1 MPRSLA
7 VKTKTE
13 ALCCCCVWNCL
24 VILSFCSYYKGE
36 DLFFAK
42 IKSYS
47 PRYIQDAA
55 LEKSVCTSWGVD
67 SHHESASLY
76 LMARKQY
83 DMRSLL
89 NAWIKWWK
97 IWIDSQVSLF
107 LLARALDWLYSSFV
121 MCSCFLDG
129 IWTHQEL
136 KPTHVLPS
144 MAFYV

>member
-1 MPRSLA
+1 MCETALSSCRSVNIIKA
-7 VKTKTE
+7 RI
-13 ALCCCCVWNCL
+13 C
-24 VILSFCSYYKGE
+24 
-36 DLFFAK
+36 FFAK

-89 NAWIKWWK
+89 NASKYCLTNGSN
-97 IWIDSQVSLF
+97 DE
-107 LLARALDWLYSSFV
+107 RDMNRPSSFLIFV
-121 MCSCFLDG
+121 GQGTGLVSSFCN
-129 IWTHQEL
+129 
-136 KPTHVLPS
+136 V
-144 MAFYV
+144 